1 MSFRL
6 SERSIKR
13 LDGVHPRL
21 AALVREAA
29 ALSPVDFM
37 VTEGVRTPER
47 QAALVRAGASRTH
60 RGGVQGGGG
69 ASGDGDHLGWRL
81 DEPEGRS
88 AF

>member
-37 VTEGVRTPER
+37 VTEGALGL
-47 QAALVRAGASRTH
+47 AALSAH